1 MPIDKRVLNK
11 ALEIGAVR
19 GGKMIGALKQKVVT
33 SAKTM
38 EQGRKDYKTVERT
51 LIKPATGNVTIDRFG
66 KVFNILKEA
75 GVLKASV
82 SGPRTLL
89 QKATA
94 NIAKVRAAEDLA
106 KNKKG
111 QEKTKKGRLEEES
124 VTGIGCRNLL
134 EKIETEEN
142 TSKTAEGVLKDV
154 KGAKD
159 TGHSVSVF
167 ENVSQSKERPPA
179 EPVINQSPTPPMD
192 F

>member
-1 MPIDKRVLNK
+1 
-11 ALEIGAVR
+11 
-19 GGKMIGALKQKVVT
+19 MIGALKQKVVT

-94 NIAKVRAAEDLA
+94 NIAKVKAAEDLA
-106 KNKKG
+106 KK
-111 QEKTKKGRLEEES
+111 EKMQRRTMKGRLEEEG
-124 VTGIGCRNLL
+124 VTGIGGRGLL
-134 EKIETEEN
+134 EKIEKEEN